1 LSVALQEEFN
11 IDIKFGHMEAEE
23 TRQQLLKIC
32 ADCKYEPVEPHTTAR
47 LLDTLVGELL
57 EDNENMWAKPFFITE
72 HPEIMSPLAKYH
84 RSKPGLTERFEL
96 FVLGKELCNA
106 YTELNNPVVQRQ
118 RFHQQAVHS
127 AGDDEVRG
135 GSTVC
140 AYEHCVCVWEGCSS

>member
-1 LSVALQEEFN
+1 MDV
-11 IDIKFGHMEAEE
+11 KFGDLEKED
-23 TRQQLLKIC
+23 TRLELLRIC
-32 ADCKYEPVEPHTTAR
+32 NKCQYEPVEPHTTAR

-57 EDNENMWAKPFFITE
+57 EDNEDMWGKPFFITE

-118 RFHQQAVHS
+118 RFMQQAEHS
-127 AGDDEVRG
+127 KGDDEV
-135 GSTVC
+135 
-140 AYEHCVCVWEGCSS
+140 EKWKFII